1 MDEKKPGSVQRFLN
15 RLTRILSAA
24 TSRLSRLFDRIIYS
38 EKGSLAISGVIAI
51 IVCLVIN
58 YQDLSYHLFR
68 SDALTL
74 NLTAVPVEVL
84 VDENSYEVSGVPSTA
99 DITVVGDSADIQLV
113 RTQNSASITADLRN
127 AGEGS
132 NTVALTASGLP
143 TGLDVTV
150 NPETV
155 NAVLSRKYTKTYF
168 ISADLIV
175 GAGQSINAYQ
185 KPSLST
191 RSVTIKATR
200 DKLNSIRFVRAIVDT
215 SGYEGSFQAKV
226 PLVAYDSSG
235 KQVNVS
241 ITPSTV
247 TADVRLVSDGSPD
260 GETAGPDA
268 ADKKASDSS
277 STDSSKAAD
286 NTMPSNP
293 LK

>member
-1 MDEKKPGSVQRFLN
+1 MDEKKPGSVQRFLE

-24 TSRLSRLFDRIIYS
+24 TSRISRIFDRIIYS

-143 TGLDVTV
+143 TGLEVTV

-215 SGYEGSFQAKV
+215 SGYEGSFQAEV

-247 TADVRLVSDGSPD
+247 TADVRLVSDGSVD

-286 NTMPSNP
+286 NTTPSNP

>member
-1 MDEKKPGSVQRFLN
+1 MDEKKPGSVQRFLE

-24 TSRLSRLFDRIIYS
+24 TSRISRIFDRIIYS

-99 DITVVGDSADIQLV
+99 DITVVGDSGDIQLV

-143 TGLDVTV
+143 TGLEVTV

-215 SGYEGSFQAKV
+215 SGYEGSFQAEV

-247 TADVRLVSDGSPD
+247 TADVRLVSDGSVD

-286 NTMPSNP
+286 NSTPSNP